1 MFNIIYNE
9 MGSYS
14 GKNVFLLGFGAIEQT
29 AATMMEILLKWLV
42 SQEKQF
48 IIIVKIQE
56 NVFSD

>member
-29 AATMMEILLKWLV
+29 AATMMEISRKWLV
-42 SQEKQF
+42 SQRKRF
-48 IIIVKIQE
+48 MSFVKIPE

>member
-29 AATMMEILLKWLV
+29 AATMMEISRKWLV
-42 SQEKQF
+42 SQRKRF
-48 IIIVKIQE
+48 MSIVKIPE